1 MKRLV
6 NLTFI
11 LLSLCGCSVAR
22 KTAPSNEP
30 DSHQAPSQNAD
41 IDQGIDLPY
50 VELSDTTET
59 IESNETDSQH
69 TPSRIMVMDHS
80 ADFPYSGGERT
91 IYTFSHKDWKIT
103 KVETRNPD
111 DPDLKRVPL
120 TATDTYAGEW
130 YSLTVPEEGNR
141 LVIKTEP
148 YSGRRYREL
157 YVTMYAGNI
166 GRKITVLQYS
176 PGKYGEYLR
185 YNDSYDVTRKLIIS
199 GGNGEEENIREM
211 VADKMPSGGPGQ
223 WITFRMHNDEW
234 YMDIC
239 KGVLVYDDVTDID
252 SGKMMVESMSPN
264 SFDLEDGIDVVKVMR
279 WEVDFDKSGK
289 RKFVAVISPLKS
301 PSVNTDY
308 QILLYED
315 LTKEINKCGGNV
327 KQVLLKY
334 ILTDVNQTDPM
345 PSV

>member
-1 MKRLV
+1 MRLIV
-6 NLTFI
+6 YHIIIF
-11 LLSLCGCSVAR
+11 LSLCGCSTAR
-22 KTAPSNEP
+22 KTAASNEL
-30 DSHQAPSQNAD
+30 DSHQSPTEVAD
-41 IDQGIDLPY
+41 VDQSIDSTHGDC
-50 VELSDTTET
+50 SDTTKAVVN
-59 IESNETDSQH
+59 NELNGQDI
-69 TPSRIMVMDHS
+69 PARIMVMDHS

-111 DPDLKRVPL
+111 DPDLKRIPL

-185 YNDSYDVTRKLIIS
+185 YNDSYDVTRELIIS

-252 SGKMMVESMSPN
+252 SGKMMVESMSPD
-264 SFDLEDGIDVVKVMR
+264 SFDLEEGIDVVKVMR